1 MRILV
6 INPGSTS
13 TKIAVYDNLEQ
24 IWKANIHHETEDLK
38 SFKHVSDQF
47 GYRKELILSEIKK
60 AGLPV
65 NFNAVIGRGGLLHPL
80 EGGVYNINSKM
91 RDELMHPL
99 REHASNLGA
108 LIAYE
113 IANEIDGC
121 RSFIADPVVVDELEE
136 VARIT
141 GIPEIRRISIFHALN
156 QKAIARRYAKET
168 GKRYEDLNLIVAHLG
183 GGVSIGAHR
192 KGKVIDVNNAL
203 DGDGPISPERAGSI
217 PTGQLVE
224 LCFSGK
230 YTKDEIKK
238 MLCGKGGMVA
248 HLKTNNALAIE
259 EAAIKGDEKSMLI
272 MKVMIYQLAKS
283 IGAMHAALKCQT
295 DAILVTGGMA
305 HSKILMNLLNDYIE
319 NIAPVKVYPGE
330 DELGALAENAYNVLT
345 GEYTAKEY

>member
-13 TKIAVYDNLEQ
+13 TKIAVYENLEQ
-24 IWKANIHHETEDLK
+24 VWKTNIHHETEDLK
-38 SFKHVSDQF
+38 SFKQISDQF
-47 GYRKELILSEIKK
+47 GYRKELILSELKK
-60 AGLPV
+60 AGQAID
-65 NFNAVIGRGGLLHPL
+65 FNAIIGRGGLLHPL
-80 EGGVYNINSKM
+80 EGGVYTINQKM

-99 REHASNLGA
+99 REHACNLGA

-113 IANEIDGC
+113 IAEEIDGC

-141 GIPEIRRISIFHALN
+141 GIPQIKRISIFHALN

-168 GKRYEDLNLIVAHLG
+168 GKKYEDLNLIVAHLG

-203 DGDGPISPERAGSI
+203 DGDGPISPERAGSL
-217 PTGQLVE
+217 PTGQLVD
-224 LCFSGK
+224 LCFSGEF
-230 YTKDEIKK
+230 TKEEVKK

-248 HLKTNNALAIE
+248 HLNTNNALAIE
-259 EAAIKGDEKSMLI
+259 EDAIKGDEKSMLI

-305 HSKILMNLLNDYIE
+305 HSEILMNLLKDYIE
-319 NIAPVKVYPGE
+319 GLAPIKVYPGE
-330 DELGALAENAYNVLT
+330 DELGALAENAYYVLT
-345 GEYTAKEY
+345 GEYKTKEY